1 MLWTLFF
8 SQLLNGLQLG
18 MLLFLFAAGLTL
30 VLGIMNFVNLSHG
43 AFYMLGAYIA
53 AASFN
58 ATQSFLLAG
67 LIAIVGVGVLAM
79 LLERLALRR
88 FYDRPHLDQV
98 LATLG
103 LILFFNES
111 ARMLWGAQP
120 IFAAVPSWAS
130 GAFNLF
136 GLYYQQYRL
145 LIIAMGLVVALLL
158 YGLIQHT
165 RLGMLIRA
173 SATHADMV
181 SALGINARLLNTL
194 LFGVGASLAALAG
207 WLVGPIVSVQ
217 SGMGDEVLI
226 LALVVIVVGGI
237 GSVRGAF
244 YAALIIGVV
253 DSLGRAYM
261 AQGLRFFLDRQVAD
275 AVGPALASMLIYL
288 LMALVLAFKPQGLF
302 PVQSKV
308 KA

>member
-145 LIIAMGLVVALLL
+145 LIIVMGLVVALLL

>member
-67 LIAIVGVGVLAM
+67 LIAIVGVGLLAM